1 MNEKLKELAIEAKI
15 QMVSEPRLDNF
26 AELIIA
32 ECIKSIEEEGRS
44 STYTTFDKAM
54 ADTII
59 AKSILSI
66 QNKFK

>member
-26 AELIIA
+26 AELIIT
-32 ECIKSIEEEGRS
+32 ECIKSIEEAGRS